1 MPGCMDEAD
10 CYYITILG
18 YTHAWSLDGLCRRNF
33 IKYDAGILSLREKL
47 GEIWSVSSMRMGD
60 C

>member
-1 MPGCMDEAD
+1 MDEAD
-10 CYYITILG
+10 CDYVTILG
-18 YTHAWSLDGLCRRNF
+18 YTHTWSLDGLCRRNF

-47 GEIWSVSSMRMGD
+47 GEICSVSAMRTRE